1 MDRKAFFSV
10 LRNTPIPRED
20 GTIRVLSGLTPYS
33 GNWDTP
39 QIAHLLRR
47 TGFGAKKTDIDL
59 LRTMTPT
66 QAVDYILTIPATQP
80 APPVNN
86 YQSVINDPQVPF
98 GQTWV
103 NDSALN
109 FNALINNARLD
120 SLRAWWVGQMLNNGP
135 NIREKMT
142 LFWHNHFA
150 TEADVVFVAQGLYN
164 HYALLRQNC
173 LGNFKTLT
181 KLVTLD
187 AAMLRYLNGELNSA
201 LAPDENY
208 ARELQELFTVGK
220 GADALWNEEDVKEAA
235 KVLTGYRINF
245 LTLQYYFDS
254 AQHHTGNKQFSTF
267 YNNTVIQGQ
276 LGQSGQNELDALLNM
291 IFATEEVAKHLCRQ
305 LYRFFV
311 YYKIDSTVEANVIVP
326 LADLFRQSGY
336 QMLPVLDALFKS
348 EHFFDTLQ
356 LGCVIKNPLD
366 YVIGACREFVPTL
379 PPSSQIAAQYNH
391 WRALYRQAAQMN
403 MNIGDPPVVSG
414 WPAYY
419 QQPMYHQIWID
430 SDTISKRVGLA
441 DALLSSGLNDNGAV
455 IAFDPIPFVSA
466 FPAAGNP
473 NALVDYAAEYMYA
486 IPLGPNLKAY
496 LKSYLLSGQTDDSY
510 WTDAW
515 IAYVQDP
522 TPTNLNIVQT
532 RLKAFFKAL
541 MQQPE
546 YELS

>member
-1 MDRKAFFSV
+1 V
-10 LRNTPIPRED
+10 LNLNPI
-20 GTIRVLSGLTPYS
+20 
-33 GNWDTP
+33 
-39 QIAHLLRR
+39 
-47 TGFGAKKTDIDL
+47 
-59 LRTMTPT
+59 
-66 QAVDYILTIPATQP
+66 
-80 APPVNN
+80 
-86 YQSVINDPQVPF
+86 INV
-98 GQTWV
+98 
-103 NDSALN
+103 
-109 FNALINNARLD
+109 ARLD
-120 SLRAWWVGQMLNNGP
+120 SLRAWWIGQMLNGAP

-150 TEADVVFVAQGLYN
+150 TEADVVFVAQALYN
-164 HYALLRQNC
+164 HYAMLRANS

-208 ARELQELFTVGK
+208 SRELQELFTVGK
-220 GADALWNEEDVKEAA
+220 GPDALWTEQDVKEAA
-235 KVLTGYRINF
+235 KVLTGYRINL
-245 LTLQYYFDS
+245 LTLQYYFDA
-254 AQHHTGNKQFSTF
+254 AQHHTGNKQFSAF

-291 IFATEEVAKHLCRQ
+291 IFATDEVAKHICRQ

-311 YYKIDSTVEANVIVP
+311 YYKIDATVEANVITP
-326 LADLFRQSGY
+326 LADIFRQSNY
-336 QMLPVLDALFKS
+336 EILPVLHALFKS
-348 EHFFDTLQ
+348 QHFFDTLQ

-366 YVIGACREFVPTL
+366 YVLGACREFNASL
-379 PPSSQIAAQYNH
+379 PGSGQIAAQYNH
-391 WRALYRQAAQMN
+391 WRALYRQAASMN
-403 MNIGDPPVVSG
+403 MDIGDPPVVSG

-419 QQPMYHQIWID
+419 QLPMYHQIWID

-441 DALLSSGLNDNGAV
+441 DAFLSNGLSDNGAV

-466 FPAAGNP
+466 FPNAGDP

-486 IPLGPNLKAY
+486 IPPGPNLKAY

-515 IAYVQDP
+515 LTYVQDP
-522 TPTNLNIVQT
+522 SPTNLNIVQT

>member
-20 GTIRVLSGLTPYS
+20 GTVRVLSGLTPYS

-486 IPLGPNLKAY
+486 IPLGPNLKVY

>member
-1 MDRKAFFSV
+1 
-10 LRNTPIPRED
+10 
-20 GTIRVLSGLTPYS
+20 
-33 GNWDTP
+33 
-39 QIAHLLRR
+39 
-47 TGFGAKKTDIDL
+47 
-59 LRTMTPT
+59 
-66 QAVDYILTIPATQP
+66 VDYILTIPATQP

-86 YQSVINDPQVPF
+86 YQSALLNDAQVPF

-120 SLRAWWVGQMLNNGP
+120 SLRAWWVGLMLNDGP
-135 NIREKMT
+135 HIREKMT

-181 KLVTLD
+181 KLVTKD

-220 GADALWNEEDVKEAA
+220 GPDALWTENDVKEAA

-245 LTLQYYFDS
+245 LTLQSYFDS
-254 AQHHTGNKQFSTF
+254 AQHHTGNKQFSAF

-276 LGQSGQNELDALLNM
+276 LGSAGQNELDALINM

-311 YYKIDSTVEANVIVP
+311 YYKIDSATEANVIVP

-336 QMLPVLDALFKS
+336 QILPVLDALFKS

-366 YVIGACREFVPTL
+366 YVVGACREFNPTL
-379 PPSSQIAAQYNH
+379 PPASQISAQYNH
-391 WRALYRQAAQMN
+391 WRALYKQAAQMN

-419 QQPMYHQIWID
+419 QQPMYHEIWID

-455 IAFDPIPFVSA
+455 ISFDPLPFVEA
-466 FPAAGNP
+466 FPDAGNP
-473 NALVDYAAEYMYA
+473 NELVDHAAEYMYG

-496 LKSYLLSGQTDDSY
+496 LKSYLLSGQTIDSY

-546 YELS
+546 YQLS